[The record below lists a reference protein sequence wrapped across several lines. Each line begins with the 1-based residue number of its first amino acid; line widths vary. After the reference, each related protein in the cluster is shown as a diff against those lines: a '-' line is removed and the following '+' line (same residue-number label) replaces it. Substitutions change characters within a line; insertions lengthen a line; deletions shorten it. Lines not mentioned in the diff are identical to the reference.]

1 VVIDV
6 PTPISAPRPLA
17 GALVAP
23 GLRQRV
29 ADLVALT
36 KPKVQLLL
44 LLTTVTAMYAAGSP
58 SPELVLLTLLGGSL
72 SAGGASA
79 INHWF
84 DRDIDAHMPRT
95 QDRPIPSGRMEP
107 HVALWVGL
115 WLTIASFLLLAVAAN
130 MTAALLSLAGF
141 AWYVG
146 IYTMWLKRRSTQNI
160 VIGGVAGA
168 FPPMVGWAAV
178 TGGFAWESIYPF
190 LIVFAWTAPHF
201 WALSLLV
208 KDDYA
213 AAGVPMLP
221 VVRGER
227 ATYRAITA
235 WSAITVVVSVLPVAT
250 GTFGAIYLVAAVVLG
265 VELLRR
271 SWLLQRDG
279 TRARALALHLFALA
293 YLAALFAAMV
303 ADAKL

>member
-1 VVIDV
+1 M
-6 PTPISAPRPLA
+6 PISVTARPTAAP
-17 GALVAP
+17 LVAS
-23 GLRQRV
+23 GARQRV
-29 ADLVALT
+29 SDLVALT

-44 LLTTVTAMYAAGSP
+44 LLTTVTAMYAAGDP
-58 SPELVLLTLLGGSL
+58 SPQLVLATLLGGSL

-115 WLTIASFLLLAVAAN
+115 WLTIASFFLLALAAN

-141 AWYVG
+141 GWYVG
-146 IYTMWLKRRSTQNI
+146 VYTMWLKRRTTQNI

-178 TGGFAWESIYPF
+178 TGGFAVDSLYPF
-190 LIVFAWTAPHF
+190 AIVFAWTAPHF
-201 WALSLLV
+201 WALSLLI

-221 VVRGER
+221 VVKGDQ
-227 ATYRAITA
+227 ATYRAILA
-235 WSAITVVVSVLPVAT
+235 WSAITAVVSIVPVIAGAF
-250 GTFGAIYLVAAVVLG
+250 GTIYLVVAVLLA

-271 SWLLQRDG
+271 SWLLLRDG
-279 TRARALALHLFALA
+279 TRARAVSLHLYALA

-303 ADAKL
+303 VDAKL

>member
-1 VVIDV
+1 M
-6 PTPISAPRPLA
+6 PTSITARPAAA
-17 GALVAP
+17 GPLVES
-23 GLRQRV
+23 GGRQRL

-44 LLTTVTAMYAAGSP
+44 LLTTVTAMYAAGNP
-58 SPELVLLTLLGGSL
+58 SPELVLATLLGGSL

-84 DRDIDAHMPRT
+84 DRDIDADMPRT

-115 WLTIASFLLLAVAAN
+115 WLTIASFFLLAWAAN
-130 MTAALLSLAGF
+130 ITAALLSLAGF

-146 IYTMWLKRRSTQNI
+146 VYTMWLKRRSTQNI

-178 TGGFAWESIYPF
+178 TGGFAVESLYPF
-190 LIVFAWTAPHF
+190 AIVFAWTAPHF
-201 WALSLLV
+201 WALSLLI

-221 VVRGER
+221 VVKGEP
-227 ATYRAITA
+227 ATHRAILA
-235 WSAITVVVSVLPVAT
+235 WSAITAAVSIAPVVT
-250 GTFGAIYLVAAVVLG
+250 GTFGTIYLVVAVLLA

-271 SWLLQRDG
+271 SWLLLRDG
-279 TRARALALHLFALA
+279 TRARAVSLHLFALA

-303 ADAKL
+303 VDAKL